1 MTTTG
6 AIDSSYYLDSQ
17 KTRTPSATLD
27 KDDFLQILMVQ
38 LQNQDPTSP
47 MDDSKFVDQMTSFT
61 NLEQVMNISEAVQSL
76 AGNQTVMSP
85 VLQYSHM
92 IDKQVTYNEYNLDTG
107 EITDTITSKV
117 TAVTQKDGY
126 AVLELENGKSIYADA
141 VTKVSNE

>member
-92 IDKQVTYNEYNLDTG
+92 IDKQVTYNEYDLDTG
-107 EITDTITSKV
+107 EIKDTITSKV
-117 TAVTQKDGY
+117 TAVTQQGGY

>member
-117 TAVTQKDGY
+117 TAVTQQGGY

>member
-92 IDKQVTYNEYNLDTG
+92 IDKQVTYNEYDLDTG

-117 TAVTQKDGY
+117 TAVTQQGGY

>member
-1 MTTTG
+1 MMTTR
-6 AIDSSYYLDSQ
+6 AIDSNYYLDSQ

-47 MDDSKFVDQMTSFT
+47 MDDSKFVDQMTTFT
-61 NLEQVMNISEAVQSL
+61 NLEQVMNISEAVQTI
-76 AGNQTVMSP
+76 AGKQTSMSP

-92 IDKQVTYNEYNLDTG
+92 IDKQVTYNEYDEKTD
-107 EITDTITSKV
+107 EVTDTITSKV
-117 TAVTQKDGY
+117 KAVTQKDGY
-126 AVLELENGKSIYADA
+126 AVLELANGKSIYADA

>member
-1 MTTTG
+1 MTTTSS
-6 AIDSSYYLDSQ
+6 IDSSYYLDSQ

-61 NLEQVMNISEAVQSL
+61 NLEQVMNISEAVESI
-76 AGNQTVMSP
+76 ATNQTVMSP

-92 IDKQVTYNEYNLDTG
+92 IDKQVTYNEYDLDSG

-117 TAVTQKDGY
+117 TAVTQNGGY

-141 VTKVSNE
+141 VIKVSNE

>member
-92 IDKQVTYNEYNLDTG
+92 IGKEVTYNVYDLDTG
-107 EITDTITSKV
+107 KIKDTVTSKV
-117 TAVTQKDGY
+117 TAVTQQNGY
-126 AVLELENGKSIYADA
+126 AVLELENGKSTFADG
-141 VTKVSNE
+141 VTKVSN